1 MALYKHP
8 IPILEHDT
16 NPTALLPH
24 DHGPEIILPKRA
36 VFAFLGDTIDIFAQ
50 THDAEVL
57 DIFHTITRDTP
68 IYRIWYQG
76 EEICLCRAPLG
87 GSAAVQMLD
96 YLIGHGVQSIITAGS
111 CGALMDLPENA
122 FLIPSKALRD
132 EGTSY
137 HYLPPSRYVEI
148 APDAR
153 RIIRSVLED
162 RGLTAVECLTWT
174 TDGFFRET
182 EDMVAYRRE
191 EGCMT
196 VEMECASLAACAQ
209 FRGALF
215 GQLLYT
221 ADSLADARNYDQRGW
236 GEDSLEPALALCLE
250 IAVRM
255 PVKEGYDG

>member
-1 MALYKHP
+1 MALHKHP

-24 DHGPEIILPKRA
+24 DHGPEIVLPKRA
-36 VFAFLGDTIDIFAQ
+36 VYAFLGDTIDRYAQ
-50 THDAEVL
+50 ANNAEIL
-57 DIFHTITRDTP
+57 DVFHTITCDIS
-68 IYRIWYQG
+68 IYRITYQG
-76 EEICLCRAPLG
+76 QELCLCRAPLG
-87 GSAAVQMLD
+87 GPAAVQLMD

-111 CGALMDLPENA
+111 CGALTELPENA
-122 FLIPSKALRD
+122 FLIPAKALRD

-148 APDAR
+148 SPDAR
-153 RIIRSVLED
+153 RIIQDVLASHS
-162 RGLTAVECLTWT
+162 LTAVECLTWT

-221 ADSLADARNYDQRGW
+221 ADSLADAKNYDQRGW
-236 GEDSLEPALALCLE
+236 GEDSLEPALALCLD
-250 IAVRM
+250 IAIRL
-255 PVKEGYDG
+255 PVKE

>member
-1 MALYKHP
+1 MALRKHQ

-16 NPTALLPH
+16 NTIALLPH
-24 DHGPEIILPKRA
+24 NHHPEIVFPKRA
-36 VFAFLGDTIDIFAQ
+36 IYAFLGDTIDHYAQ
-50 THDAEVL
+50 TNDAVVL
-57 DIFHTITRDTP
+57 DIFHTITCDIP
-68 IYRIWYQG
+68 IYRIQYQD
-76 EEICLCRAPLG
+76 EELCLCRAPLG
-87 GSAAVQMLD
+87 GPAAVQLMD

-111 CGALMDLPENA
+111 CGALTDLPENA

-137 HYLPPSRYVEI
+137 HYLPPSRYVEVP
-148 APDAR
+148 AASR
-153 RIIRSVLED
+153 KIIQEVLTD
-162 RGLTAVECLTWT
+162 RGLKAVECLTWT

-221 ADSLADARNYDQRGW
+221 ADSLADAKNYDQRGW

-250 IAVRM
+250 IAIRL
-255 PVKEGYDG
+255 PVKE